1 LPIAVTRDTFE
12 TEVLQAKGPVLVDFW
27 GPQCRPCLA
36 LMPAVER
43 FEQTY
48 GGKLK
53 ITKVNA
59 AENRMLCAKL
69 KVFGLPTFLFYRE
82 GVEVDR
88 LTGDQITA
96 ADLTKAV
103 EKILASDG

>member
-1 LPIAVTRDTFE
+1 MSVAVNRDTFE
-12 TEVLQAKGPVLVDFW
+12 TEVVQSKEPVLVDFW

-48 GGKLK
+48 TGKLK

-69 KVFGLPTFLFYRE
+69 KVFGLPTFLFYRD
-82 GVEVDR
+82 GNEVNR
-88 LTGDQITA
+88 LTGDQIRE
-96 ADLTKAV
+96 ADLTKAIEAV
-103 EKILASDG
+103 LGKKG